1 MFTVSLGRGV
11 RRSSR
16 SLLPDKSSP
25 MGDSEHH
32 ANDSHDVS
40 LASLYCANDS
50 DVSAKSSVTAR
61 EQGDLDRVS
70 KRPCGAPL
78 HG

>member
-1 MFTVSLGRGV
+1 
-11 RRSSR
+11 
-16 SLLPDKSSP
+16 

-61 EQGDLDRVS
+61 EQGDLDRVP

>member
-1 MFTVSLGRGV
+1 
-11 RRSSR
+11 
-16 SLLPDKSSP
+16 

-61 EQGDLDRVS
+61 EQGDLARTPRGTVE
-70 KRPCGAPL
+70 L
-78 HG
+78 HCMAE